1 MSNQEK
7 YNSLRQT
14 YPEFVYESYK
24 YNVQPDGL
32 HIMFSFRIGEHLFQP
47 QSFIPA
53 RPFLSFDQTKETL
66 DLLVF
71 NIGMIELISY
81 WKCACP
87 PTVRVLC
94 GTLDDSQVAFWRK
107 LYWHGLGEF
116 FYVNGIQETPTGF
129 LNLQSSTGFAH
140 SSPKLGEVPQRGG
153 GVCPPQSSTGFAHS
167 SPKLGEV
174 PKGRRSVSY
183 LVPIGGGKDSV
194 VSLELLRGA
203 PGVKVVP
210 LIMNPRGAT
219 VGCIEAAGYTVDD
232 VLVIRRTID
241 PHLLELNAQGFL
253 NGHTPFS
260 AMLAFYTLLA
270 AQLSGIPNI
279 ALSNESSANESTVLG
294 SDVNHQYSK
303 SLDFEND
310 FRAYVSGLST
320 LNSKLSTLNY
330 FSLLRP
336 LSELQI
342 AMLFSRHE
350 KYFDVFRSCNVGSKQ
365 DIWCG
370 HCAKCLFA
378 YIILSPFIPP
388 ARLSA
393 IFGKNM
399 LDDPAMQT
407 EFDQLTGHA
416 ATKPFECVGTVSEV
430 NSALSM
436 TLARWY
442 DGTERPCLLADY
454 RPQPPVTPLGTL
466 AAQHNLSPFE
476 LSLIEKE
483 LRIKN

>member
-1 MSNQEK
+1 MTQEEK
-7 YNSLRQT
+7 YESLRKA
-14 YPEFVYESYK
+14 YPEFAYESYK

-32 HIMFSFRIGEHLFQP
+32 HIMFSFRIGEHRFTP

-53 RPFLSFDQTKETL
+53 RSFLDFSQPKEAL

-87 PTVRVLC
+87 PIVRVLC
-94 GTLDDSQVAFWRK
+94 GTLDDTQVAFWRK
-107 LYWHGLGEF
+107 LDWHGLGEF
-116 FYVNGIQETPTGF
+116 FYVNGIHATPTSF
-129 LNLQSSTGFAH
+129 INIQSSIGASH
-140 SSPKLGEVPQRGG
+140 SSPKLGEVPEGQ
-153 GVCPPQSSTGFAHS
+153 
-167 SPKLGEV
+167 
-174 PKGRRSVSY
+174 RSVSY

-219 VGCIEAAGYTVDD
+219 VGCIEAAGYPMDD
-232 VLVIRRTID
+232 VLVIRRTLD
-241 PHLLELNAQGFL
+241 LHLLELNAQGFL

-279 ALSNESSANESTVLG
+279 ALSNENSANESTVLG

-310 FRAYVSGLST
+310 FRAYVDQLRT
-320 LNSKLSTLNY
+320 QNLKLKTLNY

-436 TLARWY
+436 TLSRWY
-442 DGTERPCLLADY
+442 NGTERPCLLANY
-454 RPQPPVTPLGTL
+454 RPETPVTPLDTL
-466 AAQHNLSPFE
+466 ATAHNLSPFE
-476 LSLIEKE
+476 ISLLQKA
-483 LRIKN
+483 LQ

>member
-1 MSNQEK
+1 MTQEEK
-7 YNSLRQT
+7 YESLRKA
-14 YPEFVYESYK
+14 YPEFAYESYK

-32 HIMFSFRIGEHLFQP
+32 HIMFSFRIDEHRFTP

-53 RPFLSFDQTKETL
+53 RPFLDFAQPKETL

-87 PTVRVLC
+87 PIVRILC
-94 GTLDDSQVAFWRK
+94 GTLDDTQTAFWRK

-116 FYVNGIQETPTGF
+116 FYVNGIHATQETF
-129 LNLQSSTGFAH
+129 LAIRNEVGHTPPPLRGT
-140 SSPKLGEVPQRGG
+140 SPNLGEEWAR
-153 GVCPPQSSTGFAHS
+153 TGLNSQH
-167 SPKLGEV
+167 
-174 PKGRRSVSY
+174 Y

-219 VGCIEAAGYTVDD
+219 VGCIEAAGYTMDD

-279 ALSNESSANESTVLG
+279 ALSNENSANESTVLG

-310 FRAYVSGLST
+310 FRAYVDQLRT
-320 LNSKLSTLNY
+320 QNLKLKTLNY

-388 ARLSA
+388 ARLTA

-399 LDDPAMQT
+399 LDDPAMQK

-416 ATKPFECVGTVSEV
+416 VTKPFECVGTVSEV

-442 DGTERPCLLADY
+442 DGTERPHLLANY
-454 RPQPPVTPLGTL
+454 RLETPVTPLDTL
-466 AAQHNLSPFE
+466 ATEHNLSPFE
-476 LSLIEKE
+476 LTLLQKA
-483 LRIKN
+483 LQ